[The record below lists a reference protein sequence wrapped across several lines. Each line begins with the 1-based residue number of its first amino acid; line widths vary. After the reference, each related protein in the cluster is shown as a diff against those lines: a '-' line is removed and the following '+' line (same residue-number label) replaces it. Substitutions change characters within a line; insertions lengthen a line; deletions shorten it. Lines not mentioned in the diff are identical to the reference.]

1 MAKFVD
7 NISINTIVGPGC
19 FVDGSLNV
27 PGFLRI
33 DGDVNGNINTPGR
46 VIIAENARIK
56 GNIRARSVSVG
67 GMVQGDIIAPEEV
80 IVLPTGLVLG
90 AILTKKIRL
99 DENVFLHGFCF
110 AVDNQAEFER
120 AEREYKNRQGLAA
133 SSLSRFK

>member
-1 MAKFVD
+1 MAKIVD
-7 NISINTIVGPGC
+7 DISVNTIVGPGT
-19 FVDGSLNV
+19 FVDGSLTV

-33 DGDVNGNINTPGR
+33 DGDVNGNISTPGR
-46 VIIAENARIK
+46 VIIAEDARIR
-56 GNIRARSVSVG
+56 GNIHAKSVSVG

-90 AILTKKIRL
+90 SILTKKVRL

-110 AVDNQAEFER
+110 AVDNPAEFER
-120 AEREYKNRQGLAA
+120 AEREYKNRKGLAA